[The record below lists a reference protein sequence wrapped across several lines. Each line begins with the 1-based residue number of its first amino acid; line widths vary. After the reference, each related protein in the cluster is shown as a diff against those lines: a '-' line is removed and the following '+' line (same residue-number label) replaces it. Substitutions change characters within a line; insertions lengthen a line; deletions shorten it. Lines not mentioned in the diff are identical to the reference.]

1 MHRDRALNKKCCHVI
16 ATAGMFKHRKARYH
30 KICKTKWYNEF
41 VNVLTTA
48 FTNQRCCTNHCIVV
62 ELPNLIGKTRSTT
75 IFHFCTSLTYAPL
88 HLKIVRQRKNWQ
100 HVLNKFTLLIK
111 ISRTL
116 RKTRFCFQCGLEGR
130 NIHKFEYVSE
140 TVYSSYMS
148 MYFHYNTTIC

>member
-116 RKTRFCFQCGLEGR
+116 RKTRFCFQCKLC
-130 NIHKFEYVSE
+130 NF
-140 TVYSSYMS
+140 TVRVIQSQASCNHFIGKIFLRLIFIGS
-148 MYFHYNTTIC
+148 N